1 MDISNVEVETHTA
14 PSTPTQS
21 KTETAPETVQTLK
34 EAINDVTNDV
44 LQIVTD
50 VDKHKQLYASV
61 KEAFIQRIGG
71 DTELN
76 DFASSDLLQ
85 YTKYA
90 MEIIEITTVKG
101 DEQKELVIRLMK
113 DLINESNI
121 SYEMKE
127 EALQFIRNGSL
138 SKMID
143 IVVDATKGKLNINAI
158 QEVAIDNAAN
168 CCFAFLRKK

>member
-1 MDISNVEVETHTA
+1 MDVSNVSVEIGVSQNSH
-14 PSTPTQS
+14 PEHNVENES
-21 KTETAPETVQTLK
+21 KPQEELQTIV
-34 EAINDVTNDV
+34 EALNDVTQVVAN
-44 LQIVTD
+44 
-50 VDKHKQLYASV
+50 VDNYKKMYASI
-61 KEAFIQRIGG
+61 KDAFIQRIGG
-71 DTELN
+71 DSELN
-76 DFASSDLLQ
+76 DFTSSDLLQ

-90 MEIIEITTVKG
+90 MEIIELTSVKG
-101 DEQKELVIRLMK
+101 DEQKELVIRLLK
-113 DLINESNI
+113 ELINESNI

-158 QEVAIDNAAN
+158 QEVALDNAAN